1 MDLPEDGQA
10 TSWKAQL
17 RLCRRLGRPG
27 KALDD
32 AVMKLFENRPRD
44 EGLPPALPP
53 VAGGQTPATKSQ
65 SDAGTTARAV
75 LTPVAQRRSI
85 RQLPPRSPAANA
97 ALDGEPGR
105 CRLGRHTPLVGLT
118 TSREHTALLA
128 WRPPPPYPW
137 HHRDAQGA
145 GGRGQGAS
153 STILTAENPS
163 FRQPGPRPCHAAH
176 SVATD
181 PCRLLRHRD
190 IFADTHPNRIRRSSA
205 KPFSRALV

>member
-1 MDLPEDGQA
+1 
-10 TSWKAQL
+10 
-17 RLCRRLGRPG
+17 
-27 KALDD
+27 
-32 AVMKLFENRPRD
+32 MKSFDSRPRD
-44 EGLPPALPP
+44 EGLPPRIGPCRRRTDARDKIAIWRSNHGESGPDP
-53 VAGGQTPATKSQ
+53 GCPTSIDTAAAAKIAGCQRRTGWRTGEMSARPSHATGRP
-65 SDAGTTARAV
+65 DDLARAHR
-75 LTPVAQRRSI
+75 TPCVEAPSAMPLASSRR
-85 RQLPPRSPAANA
+85 
-97 ALDGEPGR
+97 
-105 CRLGRHTPLVGLT
+105 
-118 TSREHTALLA
+118 
-128 WRPPPPYPW
+128 
-137 HHRDAQGA
+137 A